1 MPIEL
6 QVIRASEFIRL
17 DARARL
23 NLEQSQKVLQ
33 ALAFACRKRGLDRAM
48 LDLRS
53 LPLLPK
59 PHFTPTELATL
70 VATFREAGFTRQ
82 QRLAILYQSDIYG
95 GVRTFAFISRMR
107 GLRVQAFTD
116 FERALQW
123 LSEEQENRIEER
135 QGEVPIPVKQP
146 QIEARKLSVRSGVAV
161 RPNTSPGPVRRTIH
175 HNPYL
180 SKRQP

>member
-23 NLEQSQKVLQ
+23 DLDQSQKVLR
-33 ALAFACRKRGLDRAM
+33 AIVHACRKRGLDKAM

-53 LPLLPK
+53 VPLAPRPL
-59 PHFTPTELATL
+59 FTPTELATL
-70 VATFREAGFTRQ
+70 VSTFREAGFTRQ
-82 QRLAILYQSDIYG
+82 QRLAILYHSDIYG

-123 LSEEQENRIEER
+123 LSEDQETRIE
-135 QGEVPIPVKQP
+135 GEVPIPVIQR
-146 QIEARKLSVRSGVAV
+146 QNEAQRFPVRAAAV
-161 RPNTSPGPVRRTIH
+161 RHRVTTTGTARRALH
-175 HNPYL
+175 H
-180 SKRQP
+180 K